1 MALGFERGAPA
12 AGPLVRGF
20 SAEGFSV
27 DGQTYRAVL
36 LTPRGASAWAPPALA
51 DLQEGDLGAILA
63 LEPPPEFLILGT
75 GAAMAFPPRTLVQA
89 LDARGIGVE
98 TMDSRAPART
108 WGLLRAEDRW
118 IAAAI
123 MPL

>member
-1 MALGFERGAPA
+1 MALGFERNAPA

-36 LTPRGASAWAPPALA
+36 LTPQGATPWAPPALA

-75 GAAMAFPPRTLVQA
+75 GAAMAFAPRALVRA
-89 LDARGIGVE
+89 LEAWGIGVE
-98 TMDSRAPART
+98 TMDSRAAART

>member
-1 MALGFERGAPA
+1 MDLIALFHHR
-12 AGPLVRGF
+12 
-20 SAEGFSV
+20 
-27 DGQTYRAVL
+27 
-36 LTPRGASAWAPPALA
+36 WAPPALA
-51 DLQEGDLGAILA
+51 ELGEGDLGAILQ

-75 GAAMAFPPRTLVQA
+75 GGAMAFAPRALVRA
-89 LDARGIGVE
+89 LEARGIGVE
-98 TMDSRAPART
+98 TMDSRAAART